1 MPILHFVDTK
11 WSWYKFCSQKR
22 NIGLGLQRMYFITQY
37 TNSPSQTNT
46 QSISLKNEES
56 LFRDKRMINKK
67 KEKKKKFSLSSY
79 YVSDTVTLSL
89 LMSLNFY

>member
-46 QSISLKNEES
+46 QSISLNS
-56 LFRDKRMINKK
+56 MINKKK